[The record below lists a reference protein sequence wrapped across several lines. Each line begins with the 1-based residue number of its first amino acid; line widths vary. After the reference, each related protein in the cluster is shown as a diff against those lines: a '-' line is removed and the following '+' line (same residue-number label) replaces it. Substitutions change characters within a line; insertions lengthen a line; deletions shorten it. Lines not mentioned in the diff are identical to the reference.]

1 MIERIVIENFKSF
14 RHVDL
19 PLGRMNL
26 LVGLNASG
34 KSNFI
39 EALRTAQGLVN
50 GLTVNEVLNGERSN
64 SFGQPLG
71 HVRGGSEYASFDQN
85 KDIRIYLQVASAS
98 QPSIKNDFDI
108 RFSSQTLQVTSDEL
122 DGKEGT
128 KFLDPM
134 PAGLEHDRSRSSIG
148 YLCSTANKIKN
159 APPSHS
165 YDKFIPLYDSVGD
178 MQKIDPR
185 PEILRA
191 YSQNK
196 KAKRMGD
203 NGEHFATVVKT
214 ICENH
219 ETKEDIL
226 AWLKELRPEE
236 IDEVGTVTGAIG
248 EFMFMLKEGDRAFP
262 APVLSEGTL
271 RFAAVVAAFFQPDMP
286 RLLAIEELESGVH
299 ASRVRLLLELIRSQS
314 ARTNTQVVATTHSP
328 ALLDWLREDEY
339 ETTFLCTRDPKTG
352 ESKILPFTE
361 VPHLLEVLK
370 QGSLSSL
377 ISEGWLETVS

>member
-1 MIERIVIENFKSF
+1 MIERIVIENFKSL

-26 LVGLNASG
+26 FVGLNASG

-39 EALRTAQGLVN
+39 EALRTMQGLVN

-64 SFGQPLG
+64 SFSQPLG
-71 HVRGGSEYASFDQN
+71 HVRGGSEYASFDEN
-85 KDIRIYLQVASAS
+85 KDIRICLQVASS
-98 QPSIKNDFDI
+98 GQPSIKDDFDI
-108 RFSSQTLQVTSDEL
+108 RFSSQTLQVTSDKL
-122 DGKEGT
+122 NGKEGT
-128 KFLDPM
+128 EFLQPI
-134 PAGLEHDRSRSSIG
+134 PAEIKHDRSGSIIG
-148 YLCSTANKIKN
+148 RLCSTAKRIANE
-159 APPSHS
+159 PLPYP
-165 YDKFIPLYDSVGD
+165 YDKIVRLYDPVGD
-178 MQKIDPR
+178 MQKLDPR

-203 NGEHFATVVKT
+203 NGENFATVVNM
-214 ICENH
+214 ICQNR

-236 IDEVGTVTGAIG
+236 IDDVGTVTGAVG
-248 EFMFMLKEGDRAFP
+248 EFMFMLQEGGRKFP

-299 ASRVRLLLELIRSQS
+299 VSRVKLLLDLIRSQS
-314 ARTNTQVVATTHSP
+314 ARTKTQVVATTHSP
-328 ALLDWLREDEY
+328 GLLDWLQEDEY
-339 ETTFLCTRDPKTG
+339 ETTFLCTRDPQTG
-352 ESKILPFTE
+352 ESRIRPFSK

-370 QGSLSSL
+370 HGSLSSL
-377 ISEGWLETVS
+377 IPEGWLETVS